1 MSGVWDTHRFWLFV
15 ASIALLI
22 MGNVLRAARMTLL
35 YPSNSRVRGFDLLLG
50 LTLGYSVN
58 ALVPARLGELVRV
71 LYVGKRCQ
79 IRYAYVAA
87 TVICERLSDAL
98 VLGLL
103 CAFLLPFNILPSSMA
118 ELALS
123 FLVACASGIAIA
135 FLTKGSR
142 LMRLA
147 VWKGASIFNVGL
159 CYGFLDLVWSYS
171 ELVTSRQMLRFRF
184 LLLTLAMWVFYGFSY
199 LVFGLAARASL
210 AVVAFEML
218 GRPLHS
224 MWDQAIQGR
233 LAREQV
239 LFLGFGVVPV
249 FAILA
254 FGLLRERN
262 TLMRVCSALVRGHFK
277 TWDAGASLVSEH
289 FKEHS
294 EYDFFLAS
302 IFAEDDQ
309 RVSGFGLNAIEDAVV
324 HRIFQGGS
332 GAITALVESDTKL
345 MIRKFAIGDL
355 MGKLEQQVEWLDQHH
370 AELPLVEIVGERV
383 DKAFYRYDMPYSP
396 SANDFYDMIHT
407 APIEQSSVV
416 LTDVITTINAFHV
429 KTAHGMADTEVL
441 DRYCAQKVLKNVDTV
456 LGFISELIPGER
468 YRLNGSD
475 YSLSD
480 WHRIQDV
487 DWLRSQMRDRQVS
500 QIHGDLTIEN
510 IIVDPTHPHGWYL
523 IDPNPGNIFDSPF
536 IDWAKLRQSLHLGYE
551 GLNKA
556 ATCTLNGNEL
566 SIALTRS
573 HAYDQLND
581 LFETVL
587 ANLIG
592 PQSHQEVR
600 FHELVNYLRLTP
612 YKIRQSP
619 SKGLTFFACTSILLA
634 SYLRD
639 YN

>member
-1 MSGVWDTHRFWLFV
+1 
-15 ASIALLI
+15 
-22 MGNVLRAARMTLL
+22 
-35 YPSNSRVRGFDLLLG
+35 
-50 LTLGYSVN
+50 
-58 ALVPARLGELVRV
+58 
-71 LYVGKRCQ
+71 
-79 IRYAYVAA
+79 
-87 TVICERLSDAL
+87 
-98 VLGLL
+98 
-103 CAFLLPFNILPSSMA
+103 
-118 ELALS
+118 
-123 FLVACASGIAIA
+123 
-135 FLTKGSR
+135 
-142 LMRLA
+142 
-147 VWKGASIFNVGL
+147 
-159 CYGFLDLVWSYS
+159 
-171 ELVTSRQMLRFRF
+171 
-184 LLLTLAMWVFYGFSY
+184 
-199 LVFGLAARASL
+199 
-210 AVVAFEML
+210 
-218 GRPLHS
+218 
-224 MWDQAIQGR
+224 
-233 LAREQV
+233 
-239 LFLGFGVVPV
+239 
-249 FAILA
+249 
-254 FGLLRERN
+254 
-262 TLMRVCSALVRGHFK
+262 MRVCSALVRGHFK

>member
-1 MSGVWDTHRFWLFV
+1 
-15 ASIALLI
+15 
-22 MGNVLRAARMTLL
+22 
-35 YPSNSRVRGFDLLLG
+35 
-50 LTLGYSVN
+50 
-58 ALVPARLGELVRV
+58 
-71 LYVGKRCQ
+71 
-79 IRYAYVAA
+79 
-87 TVICERLSDAL
+87 
-98 VLGLL
+98 
-103 CAFLLPFNILPSSMA
+103 
-118 ELALS
+118 
-123 FLVACASGIAIA
+123 
-135 FLTKGSR
+135 
-142 LMRLA
+142 
-147 VWKGASIFNVGL
+147 
-159 CYGFLDLVWSYS
+159 
-171 ELVTSRQMLRFRF
+171 
-184 LLLTLAMWVFYGFSY
+184 
-199 LVFGLAARASL
+199 
-210 AVVAFEML
+210 
-218 GRPLHS
+218 
-224 MWDQAIQGR
+224 
-233 LAREQV
+233 
-239 LFLGFGVVPV
+239 
-249 FAILA
+249 
-254 FGLLRERN
+254 
-262 TLMRVCSALVRGHFK
+262 
-277 TWDAGASLVSEH
+277 
-289 FKEHS
+289 
-294 EYDFFLAS
+294 
-302 IFAEDDQ
+302 
-309 RVSGFGLNAIEDAVV
+309 
-324 HRIFQGGS
+324 
-332 GAITALVESDTKL
+332 
-345 MIRKFAIGDL
+345 
-355 MGKLEQQVEWLDQHH
+355 
-370 AELPLVEIVGERV
+370 
-383 DKAFYRYDMPYSP
+383 
-396 SANDFYDMIHT
+396 MIHT